1 MLTVQNLKKSFP
13 VKTNWLGRPTAFV
26 HAVDGVSFELKPGE
40 HLGIV
45 GESGSGKT
53 TVARMLTGL
62 YQPDSGEIVFNKL
75 SSQRKLGSSVFQNDL
90 TSKDTGSRRP
100 LEVPGTRGV
109 KPGMTKN
116 KVFLQSIQM
125 VFQDPYSSLDPRMT
139 VYGILIEGLT
149 LNPKKYPKRKDK
161 EKRCR
166 EVLDAVGLK
175 QEGILNRFPH
185 EFSGGERQRI
195 AIARALMLEPKIL
208 ILDEAVSSLD
218 ILMQGQILELLKDLQ
233 RRFSVTYIFIFHNLK
248 VIKKTCR
255 HVIVMHQ
262 GKIVESGS
270 AASVF
275 NSPQH
280 PYTQK
285 LLSAALHY
293 RAE

>member
-26 HAVDGVSFELKPGE
+26 HAVDGVSFELKSGE

-75 SSQRKLGSSVFQNDL
+75 S
-90 TSKDTGSRRP
+90 SRRP

-149 LNPKKYPKRKDK
+149 LNPRKYPKRKDK
-161 EKRCR
+161 ERRCL
-166 EVLDAVGLK
+166 EILDAVGLK

-233 RRFSVTYIFIFHNLK
+233 RRFSVTYIFISHNLK